1 MKNLTIEELEEK
13 YGNIEDKVPSVFKD
27 YNEVSI
33 KMQQD
38 LCCTWDIRNAELY
51 RVISLV
57 GIRTHSGILNKHLD
71 LRFSYIG
78 LYPEIM
84 KPFNILPEKYNKELA
99 DKITKDGQKLI
110 RDMLNVIIDNR
121 QKYKSIINEI
131 RN

>member
-57 GIRTHSGILNKHLD
+57 AQYTNDSVLYKHLD
-71 LRFSYIG
+71 LRFSYTG
-78 LYPEIM
+78 LYPHVQ
-84 KPFNILPEKYNKELA
+84 KSFNILPEEYDKELA
-99 DKITKDGQKLI
+99 DKITKDRQKLI
-110 RDMLNVIIDNR
+110 KDMLNVIIDNR
-121 QKYKSIINEI
+121 QKYKSIINGK
-131 RN
+131 